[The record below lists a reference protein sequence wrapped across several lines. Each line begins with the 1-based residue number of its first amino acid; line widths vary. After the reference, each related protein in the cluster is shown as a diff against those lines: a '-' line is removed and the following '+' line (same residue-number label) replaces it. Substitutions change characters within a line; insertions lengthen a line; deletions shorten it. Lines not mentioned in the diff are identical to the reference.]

1 MVKAHSLDGEID
13 KTEATLDDAIKSLD
27 VVNTVLAGHARGD
40 TRPDAINFPVEEAL
54 AREVTELLDRWK
66 SLGATLVKE
75 LDRMTAIAELQ
86 YWQSLGE
93 KIDGGSTGLFRRGI
107 GHSHL
112 KPAAILADLDAALAV
127 SASLAEL
134 FRRARPVLARAF
146 RDYEAHLTRV
156 IERRRRL
163 DFDIETARLQADGL
177 APRIED
183 RRAGALSARDADA
196 KSELEADHRRLLA
209 EHDALRQRERVLQ
222 PRRSALQRLIDIY
235 ETLAGALNGQVAAV
249 NAMAAKLAVDTEQRI
264 ALMKALAS
272 DAVPPL
278 PVVERS
284 APVAALIAAFEA
296 NVLAG
301 YDLATRKAHVDS
313 VFARRL
319 EPPPP
324 AEPVAEE
331 QAQDETGSE
340 PASSSEIEK

>member
-13 KTEATLDDAIKSLD
+13 KAEATLDDAIKSLD
-27 VVNTVLAGHARGD
+27 AVNAVLAGHARGN

-54 AREVTELLDRWK
+54 AREAMELLDRWK
-66 SLGATLVKE
+66 SLGSALVKE
-75 LDRMTAIAELQ
+75 LDRMTAVADLQ
-86 YWQSLGE
+86 YRQSLGE
-93 KIDGGSTGLFRRGI
+93 PVDGGSSGLFRRRI

-112 KPAAILADLDAALAV
+112 KPAAILTDLDAALAA

-156 IERRRRL
+156 IERRRHL

-177 APRIED
+177 VPRIKD
-183 RRAGALSARDADA
+183 RRAAALSARDADA
-196 KSELEADHRRLLA
+196 KSELEADHRQLLA
-209 EHDALRQRERVLQ
+209 DHDALQQRERVLQ
-222 PRRSALQRLIDIY
+222 PQRSALQRLIDIY
-235 ETLAGALNGQVAAV
+235 ESLAGVLNGQGAAV

-278 PVVERS
+278 PAVERP

-301 YDLATRKAHVDS
+301 YDLATRKAHADG
-313 VFARRL
+313 VFTRRL

-324 AEPVAEE
+324 AEPEAGDQAPEE
-331 QAQDETGSE
+331 TASE
-340 PASSSEIEK
+340 ASPSPEIEK